1 MTSNINPNNIN
12 GAYPVAGQDNNSQGF
27 RDNFTNTKNNFQYAA
42 NEITD
47 LQNKVIVS
55 TALNGGQS
63 IEVQNNMLG
72 APLSNFIMSDVS
84 TPTVSLG
91 VLSGS
96 VVVDFSAGHFQTI
109 TTGASI
115 SLDFTNLPPAGQTGS
130 FMLQFTVTDPSYTL
144 TLPASVTIN
153 TYGIPGLNPAT
164 NIMEFNAAGVY
175 TLGFLSSDGGTNVML
190 LNMTSTLIPWEPSGE
205 LITNGG
211 NVNVAVTSSRIDTTT
226 GPQTCTLGSATIG
239 TIKVFQMVADGGD
252 MVMTVNNAGWD
263 ATNSTG
269 TVTFTAKGQGCTMKW
284 IGLTSSLGAWYCVG
298 NNGVTFG

>member
-55 TALNGGQS
+55 SALTGGQS

-72 APLSNFIMSDVS
+72 APLINAVLSDTS
-84 TPTVSLG
+84 TPTVALG

-96 VVVDFSAGHFQTI
+96 VVIDFAAGHFQTV
-109 TTGASI
+109 TTGASL

-130 FMLQFTVTDPSYTL
+130 LQVQFTVTNAAYTI
-144 TLPASVTIN
+144 TLPAAVSIN
-153 TYGIPGLNPAT
+153 TAGMQGFNNTT
-164 NIMEFNAAGVY
+164 NVITFNTPGVY
-175 TLGFLSSDGGTNVML
+175 TFGFITADGGTSILFYNLNLSLAPFNTTRETITTTGANVSL
-190 LNMTSTLIPWEPSGE
+190 GSTTTQFDTTTGAQTSTLIPGVGGSSK
-205 LITNGG
+205 IFQMTAYGG
-211 NVNVAVTSSRIDTTT
+211 N
-226 GPQTCTLGSATIG
+226 
-239 TIKVFQMVADGGD
+239 
-252 MVMTVNNAGWD
+252 MVMTVTQAGWVANNASGT
-263 ATNSTG
+263 ATFS
-269 TVTFTAKGQGCTMKW
+269 AKGQGCTMRYST
-284 IGLTSSLGAWYCVG
+284 TSSAWYCVG

>member
-55 TALNGGQS
+55 SALTGGQS

-72 APLSNFIMSDVS
+72 APLTNFIMSDVS

-96 VVVDFSAGHFQTI
+96 VVIDFAAGHFQTV

-115 SLDFTNLPPAGQTGS
+115 SFDFTNLPPAGQTGTITT
-130 FMLQFTVTDPSYTL
+130 QITVTDTNYTL
-144 TLPASVTIN
+144 TLPSYVNIN
-153 TYGIPGLNPAT
+153 TEGIQGLVQAT
-164 NIMEFNAAGVY
+164 NIMSFNATGIY
-175 TLGFLSSDGGTNVML
+175 TLSFLTSDGGTTMMIMSL
-190 LNMTSTLIPWEPSGE
+190 TSSLIPFNQSGQT
-205 LITNGG
+205 IANGA
-211 NVNVAVTSSRIDTTT
+211 NVNVGVTTT
-226 GPQTCTLGSATIG
+226 RFNTTSGAQTCTLGSAVFG
-239 TIKVFQMVADGGD
+239 TNKVFQMIVDGGD
-252 MVMTVNNAGWD
+252 MVMTVTNAGWKAGNASGT
-263 ATNSTG
+263 ATFN
-269 TVTFTAKGQGCTMKW
+269 AKGQSCILRWGATDN
-284 IGLTSSLGAWYCVG
+284 AWYCIG